1 MVLGLVRGILVKC
14 ITKKSQKIMLDISM
28 GTNILIVL
36 FLAMAR
42 EAYAV
47 MLAFLLL
54 VVKGVLLWKCMKSAT
69 E

>member
-36 FLAMAR
+36 FLAMER